1 MNNKRKERLIE
12 IARSL
17 SYKRE
22 GRSLHFSFILNK
34 NQLLVTAVNSYK
46 KIHPFHKFGE
56 YLPTRESSEKY
67 IAGIHSECNAIRE
80 FINRF
85 GQSDFS
91 GLTMFNV
98 RIGTDGVAMMAKP
111 CLNCQRLLNSFNF
124 KNILWTE

>member
-1 MNNKRKERLIE
+1 MNNKRKERLID

-56 YLPTRESSEKY
+56 YFPTRVSSEKY
-67 IAGIHSECNAIRE
+67 VAGIHSECNAIRE
-80 FINRF
+80 YINRF
-85 GQSDFS
+85 GNSDFS

-98 RIGTDGVAMMAKP
+98 RIGVDGVAMMAKP